1 MHLPSARARGSFRS
15 MSGFIVVAFASL
27 LAQQAAP
34 HPTTLRAYEAPA
46 IRPFEPPSDFGRE
59 ASQGDGETEAH
70 RRPLETPVTVDA
82 YARSYEFSPGDTEA
96 AYDQGVAS
104 AEIRVDQTAGP
115 LDGVWRVAD
124 ARGQALFGLVLSDRG
139 GLVEGGWRGASGAGA
154 ATADGLTLTLEGAG
168 VIRLEASEAGWRGVL
183 TAGGR
188 ERAVTV
194 SRPD

>member
-1 MHLPSARARGSFRS
+1 
-15 MSGFIVVAFASL
+15 MSGFIVAAFAGL
-27 LAQQAAP
+27 LMQQAAP
-34 HPTTLRAYEAPA
+34 HPSTLRPYEAPG

-59 ASQGDGETEAH
+59 APQGDGEADVH
-70 RRPLETPVTVDA
+70 RRPLEAPVTVDA
-82 YARSYEFSPGDTEA
+82 YARSYEFSPGDTES

-115 LDGVWRVAD
+115 LDGRWRVLD
-124 ARGQALFGLVLSDRG
+124 ARGQALFGLVLNDRG
-139 GLVEGGWRGASGAGA
+139 GLVEGGWRGAAGAGA

-168 VIRLEASEAGWRGVL
+168 VIQLESSGAGWRGVL

-188 ERAVTV
+188 ERPVTI